1 MRGGAC
7 TVLVHTFAASWGEDF
22 GHVDSGTIHL
32 DFGEAFLVVGVGG
45 VLMPATVIL

>member
-7 TVLVHTFAASWGEDF
+7 TALVRTFGASRGEDF

-32 DFGEAFLVVGVGG
+32 DFGEAFLVAGVGG